1 MSDAPSPAAPSPA
14 APAGHAPAHAPATEP
29 AVRVHRVLV
38 YSDDP
43 AVRGAVRTAV
53 GRRPSADLGRVEW
66 VEVDTGAKVVATIDA
81 GGVDLAVFD
90 GEAWPTGGLGLSK
103 QLKDEVRDCPPVL
116 VLIARR
122 DDAWLATWS
131 LADAVVPLPIDA
143 PELTAAA
150 VALLRQREAALP
162 VRRAVG

>member
-1 MSDAPSPAAPSPA
+1 MSAMSDAPRTSSVSLHGQ
-14 APAGHAPAHAPATEP
+14 AGHGAGDQGRT
-29 AVRVHRVLV
+29 HRVLV

-43 AVRGAVRTAV
+43 AVRAVVRTAV
-53 GRRPSADLGRVEW
+53 GRRPAADLGRVEW
-66 VEVDTGAKVVATIDA
+66 VEVDSGPEVVKTIDA
-81 GGVDLAVFD
+81 GGVDLAIFD
-90 GEAWPTGGLGLSK
+90 GEAWPTGGLGLCK

-131 LADAVVPLPIDA
+131 LADAVVPLPVDA
-143 PELTAAA
+143 PELTAASA
-150 VALLRQREAALP
+150 DLLRRREAALP